1 MVLNMIV
8 VLRVRGT
15 SKNNGDVN
23 DTLKILGLSRPNQ
36 CTFVPNKPS
45 YVGML
50 KKAEGC
56 LAWGEVKEDLLE
68 KIIEKRGKSTDPKAK
83 KIDAKSAAKKIL
95 DGKIKECGVEPVFK
109 LSPPK
114 KGFARK
120 GVLHGFNQGGELG
133 YQKEKINAL
142 IERMI

>member
-1 MVLNMIV
+1 MFV

-15 SKNNGDVN
+15 SKLDGDIS
-23 DTLKILGLSRPNQ
+23 DTLKILGLSRPHQ
-36 CTFVPNKPS
+36 CTFVPNTPS

-56 LAWGEVKEDLLE
+56 LAWGEVKQVLLE
-68 KIIEKRGKSTDPKAK
+68 KLIEARGRSTDTKAK
-83 KIDAKSAAKKIL
+83 KVDVTAVAKKIL
-95 DGKIKECGVEPVFK
+95 DGKLKGCGIEPVFK

-133 YQKEKINAL
+133 YQKEKINEL

>member
-1 MVLNMIV
+1 MIV

-15 SKNNGDVN
+15 SKLDGDVS
-23 DTLKILGLSRPNQ
+23 DTLKILGLTKPHQ
-36 CTFVPNKPS
+36 CTFVPNTPS

-56 LAWGEVKEDLLE
+56 LAWGEVKEELVEQLV
-68 KIIEKRGKSTDPKAK
+68 EKRGNPVDSKAK
-83 KIDAKSAAKKIL
+83 KLDAKIVAKKIL
-95 DGKIKECGVEPVFK
+95 DGKLKECGVEPIFK
-109 LSPPK
+109 LCPPK

-133 YQKEKINAL
+133 YQKEKINEL
-142 IERMI
+142 IERML

>member
-1 MVLNMIV
+1 MFV

-15 SKNNGDVN
+15 SKNDGDVN
-23 DTLKILGLSRPNQ
+23 DTLKILGLSKPNQ
-36 CTFVPNKPS
+36 CTFVPNTPS
-45 YVGML
+45 YLGML

-56 LAWGEVKEDLLE
+56 LAWGEVKQELVE
-68 KIIEKRGKSTDPKAK
+68 KLVEKRGKSTDAKAK
-83 KIDAKSAAKKIL
+83 KIDVKAAAKKIL
-95 DGKIKECGVEPVFK
+95 EGKLKESGVNPVFK

-114 KGFARK
+114 LGFARK

-133 YQKEKINAL
+133 YQKEKINEL

>member
-1 MVLNMIV
+1 MFV

-15 SKNNGDVN
+15 SKLDGDVK
-23 DTLKILGLSRPNQ
+23 DTLKILGLSKPHQ
-36 CTFVPNKPS
+36 CTFVPNTPS

-56 LAWGEVKEDLLE
+56 LAWGEIKPDLLE
-68 KIIEKRGKSTDPKAK
+68 KLIEKRGKSVDLKTK
-83 KIDAKSAAKKIL
+83 KVDAKTVAKKIL
-95 DGKIKECGVEPVFK
+95 EGKLKESGVTPIFK

-133 YQKEKINAL
+133 YQKEKINEL